1 MSGLWH
7 DAAKPDDGAPRK
19 PKGFSE
25 EHLKIMGDYLS
36 KHQGHKATSGESEEA
51 LTNLT
56 RLFEWLYKH
65 RKDLRR
71 GAN

>member
-1 MSGLWH
+1 MSDLWH
-7 DAAKPDDGAPRK
+7 DAAKSDDGATPR

-36 KHQGHKATSGESEEA
+36 KHQARKATPGESQEA

-65 RKDLRR
+65 RKDLKR
-71 GAN
+71 GSH